1 VPCEV
6 GTTAHVA
13 QRQMKTIAVDMDGV
27 LADVLALFL
36 ELDARDFG
44 RRKTLEE
51 IWGVPELEA
60 FDRCLEYLHRDGFF
74 RGAPVIAD
82 SQDVLFR
89 LNQHY
94 NVYIVSAAT
103 EYPKSLSEKQA
114 WLNEHFPFITWQ
126 RMVFCGSKQIVRAD
140 IMIDDHLKNL
150 DFFPGKTLLFT
161 QPHNATLDAPRHQRV
176 KSWKEIAALLL

>member
-1 VPCEV
+1 
-6 GTTAHVA
+6 
-13 QRQMKTIAVDMDGV
+13 MKTIAVDMDGV

-36 ELDARDFG
+36 DLDARDFG

-51 IWGVPELEA
+51 IWGVSELKA
-60 FDRCLEYLHRDGFF
+60 FERALDYLHTDGFF
-74 RGAPVIAD
+74 RSARVIAD
-82 SQDVLFR
+82 SQNVLYK

-126 RMVFCGSKQIVRAD
+126 QMVFCGSKQVIRAD

-150 DFFPGKTLLFT
+150 DFFPGETILFT
-161 QPHNATLDAPRHQRV
+161 QPHNAALEASRHQRV
-176 KSWKEIAALLL
+176 KSWREIAALLL